1 VRRWSPEGLA
11 PAWPLAGATSFEAVM
26 IRIFRHYVPGSL
38 LFLGLVEHLF
48 LICTMYA
55 AVFFRWADIGDLSRS
70 LELHLPQAIIFATVF
85 TLTMFALG
93 LYNKDHVRDL
103 GTVLTRLLFSFFF
116 GFMVLA
122 LLFYIYPGLQIWRSA
137 MAIAFGVAVVGIM
150 MIRWVYLKTADLNA
164 FKRRILVLGVGE
176 KAAKIEQAEK
186 DHTRGFVCVGFVPL
200 SDKQTRISADRNVW
214 GNMSLSDLVREQGV
228 EEIVV
233 AIDERRGGVPVK
245 ALLECKLEGV
255 TVSDYSTFWERE
267 TGRVDLDALHPSW
280 LIFSDGFVGGWM
292 RAAVKRQFD
301 IVASLVL
308 LVFTLPVMLLTAIAI
323 KLESPGSVFYR
334 QERVGLNGKTF
345 MLLKFRSMRS
355 DAEKDGMPRW
365 AAVDDARV
373 TRVGSF
379 IRKTRIDEIPQI
391 FNVLHG
397 EMSFIG
403 PRPERPF
410 FVEEL
415 RGSIP
420 YYFERHRVKP
430 GISGWAQLNYPYGAS
445 IEDAKEKFQY
455 DLYYIKNYSLFLDLI
470 VVIQTARVILWPT
483 GVR

>member
-1 VRRWSPEGLA
+1 MVRL
-11 PAWPLAGATSFEAVM
+11 
-26 IRIFRHYVPGSL
+26 FRHYVPGSL

-48 LICTMYA
+48 LILTMYA
-55 AVFFRWADIGDLSRS
+55 AVFFRWADRDNFYNS
-70 LELHLPQAIIFATVF
+70 LERHLPQAVVFATVF

-122 LLFYIYPGLQIWRSA
+122 LLFYIYPDLQIWRSA
-137 MAIAFGVAVVGIM
+137 MAIAFVVAVVGIM
-150 MIRWVYLKTADLNA
+150 IIRWIYLKTVDLNA

-176 KAAKIEQAEK
+176 KAAKIEEAENDK
-186 DHTRGFVCVGFVPL
+186 TRGFICVGFVPL
-200 SDKQTRISADRNVW
+200 NDKQTRISADRNIW

-233 AIDERRGGVPVK
+233 AIDERRGGVPVN

-255 TVSDYSTFWERE
+255 MVSDYSTFWERE

-292 RAAVKRQFD
+292 RSVVKRQFD
-301 IVASLVL
+301 IFASLL
-308 LVFTLPVMLLTAIAI
+308 LLIFTLPIMLLTAAAI
-323 KLESPGSVFYR
+323 RLESPGGVFYH

-355 DAEKDGMPRW
+355 DAELDGVPRW
-365 AAVDDARV
+365 AAVDDSRV
-373 TRVGSF
+373 TAVGSF

-483 GVR
+483 GAR